1 MEDYQN
7 EETPTSES
15 TAKGGIYL
23 PLALIA
29 AAFSI
34 FLYSQISNLGQ
45 NASSMRWQGENLGRQ
60 ILAINESM
68 RNLDGLIKQ
77 REALVEQSTQLQ
89 ARYTSLLTE
98 ILDLAQTDN
107 DAKGIVEKYKISR
120 QQNSDSQAAPTN
132 R

>member
-1 MEDYQN
+1 VLFKRF
-7 EETPTSES
+7 T
-15 TAKGGIYL
+15 L
-23 PLALIA
+23 HL
-29 AAFSI
+29 
-34 FLYSQISNLGQ
+34 
-45 NASSMRWQGENLGRQ
+45 
-60 ILAINESM
+60 
-68 RNLDGLIKQ
+68 LDGLIKQ

-107 DAKGIVEKYKISR
+107 DAKSIVEKYKISR

>member
-1 MEDYQN
+1 MEDYET
-7 EETPTSES
+7 EENSTPD
-15 TAKGGIYL
+15 AALKGGIFL

-34 FLYSQISNLGQ
+34 FLFSQISNLGQ

-60 ILAINESM
+60 IAAINESIQ
-68 RNLDGLIKQ
+68 NLNALSKQ

-120 QQNSDSQAAPTN
+120 QQNGESQAAPAN

>member
-1 MEDYQN
+1 MEDYET
-7 EETPTSES
+7 EEHSTPDAEL
-15 TAKGGIYL
+15 KGGIFL

-34 FLYSQISNLGQ
+34 FLFSQISNLGQ
-45 NASSMRWQGENLGRQ
+45 NASSMRWQGENLSRQ
-60 ILAINESM
+60 IAAINESIQ
-68 RNLDGLIKQ
+68 NLSALSKQ
-77 REALVEQSTQLQ
+77 REALVEQSQQLQ

-120 QQNSDSQAAPTN
+120 QQNGESQAAPN